1 MRQKFKRYLIPAV
14 SGVAIL
20 LVLAGV
26 LSFMAFNHGVT
37 HADSPG
43 FVVGST
49 PGTNVVTTAVTIS
62 TGTTNTNTMGL
73 ATTINNLNRISVVGS
88 TAFIV
93 NGQGH
98 TVTVDANPYGIAIAP
113 RNTPFMGAGSVR
125 PGDIVVTN
133 FGANNTGTTLV
144 RFSAAKGPGLLFNTT
159 PSTATK
165 GPAFEAFNTL
175 TGSDWVSNFSG
186 NNVQVFRPNGTVLA
200 TITSGL
206 FDMPWGQ
213 AFNQGVRNLRDG
225 AVDSFF
231 ITNAGNATIDRID
244 VIPGNNGTIFRVFQ
258 IGQLTP
264 VQGGAKDN
272 ITWVPSLRVGGH
284 RFFDVLLAVDPATNR
299 VAAYPNA
306 STLNTSRMRSTS
318 RGITV
323 FQGQPLNMPGGLTV
337 NPLNGD
343 LLVVNLGNNNLVELN
358 ATRGQAVGVR
368 QLDNVPVDSQ
378 TGNGSALF
386 GVAAARDA
394 QGNLEVFFTD
404 DNTNT
409 LDVLSA

>member
-1 MRQKFKRYLIPAV
+1 MKRKRYLIPAI

-26 LSFMAFNHGVT
+26 LSFMAFNHAT
-37 HADSPG
+37 TQADSPG

-49 PGTNVVTTAVTIS
+49 PGTTVTMNRNA
-62 TGTTNTNTMGL
+62 TTNTTNNRGQF
-73 ATTINNLNRISVVGS
+73 ATTITNLNHISVVGS
-88 TAFIV
+88 TAFIID
-93 NGQGH
+93 GHGH
-98 TVTVDANPYGIAIAP
+98 TITVDANPYGIAIAP
-113 RNTPFMGAGSVR
+113 NGASNPLR

-133 FGANNTGTTLV
+133 FGANETGTTLV
-144 RFSAAKGPGLLFNTT
+144 RFPGGRGPGLLFNTT
-159 PSTATK
+159 STTGTK

-186 NNVQVFRPNGTVLA
+186 NNVQVFRPNGSVLA
-200 TITSGL
+200 TITNGL

-244 VIPGNNGTIFRVFQ
+244 VIPGNHGTIFRVFQ

-264 VQGGAKDN
+264 VKGGAKDN
-272 ITWVPSLRVGGH
+272 ITWVPSLRIGGH

-299 VAAYPNA
+299 VAAYPNS
-306 STLNTSRMRSTS
+306 STINTSNTRSTS

-343 LLVVNLGNNNLVELN
+343 LLVINLGNNNLVELN
-358 ATRGQAVGVR
+358 VTRDQAVGVR
-368 QLDNVPVDSQ
+368 QLDNVPVDAQS
-378 TGNGSALF
+378 GNGSALF

>member
-1 MRQKFKRYLIPAV
+1 MKEKHKRYLIPAV

-26 LSFMAFNHGVT
+26 LSFVAFNYGVT

-49 PGTNVVTTAVTIS
+49 PGTNVVATSVTTS

-73 ATTINNLNRISVVGS
+73 ATTINNLNRVSVVGS

-144 RFSAAKGPGLLFNTT
+144 RFPAAKGPGLLFNTT
-159 PSTATK
+159 PSMATK

-284 RFFDVLLAVDPATNR
+284 RFFDVLLAVDPAAKR
-299 VAAYPNA
+299 VAAYPSA
-306 STLNTSRMRSTS
+306 STLNTTGRRSNS

-358 ATRGQAVGVR
+358 VTRGQAVGVR
-368 QLDNVPVDSQ
+368 QLDNVPVDPQ

-409 LDVLSA
+409 LDVLSV

>member
-1 MRQKFKRYLIPAV
+1 MRKRRLITAI
-14 SGVAIL
+14 SGVVLLAVLLAAVISLGRAI
-20 LVLAGV
+20 
-26 LSFMAFNHGVT
+26 T
-37 HADSPG
+37 YADSPAHV
-43 FVVGST
+43 F
-49 PGTNVVTTAVTIS
+49 GTNNTNNTNNNNNNATTTAT
-62 TGTTNTNTMGL
+62 TTTNNNNNTNRGF

-88 TAFIV
+88 TAFVV

-113 RNTPFMGAGSVR
+113 NRTGGSLR

-133 FGANNTGTTLV
+133 FGANETGTTLV
-144 RFSAAKGPGLLFNTT
+144 RFPGGRGPGVLFNTT
-159 PSTATK
+159 STMGTK

-175 TGSDWVSNFSG
+175 TGTDWVSNFSG
-186 NNVQVFRPNGTVLA
+186 NNVQVFRTNGSILT

-244 VIPGNNGTIFRVFQ
+244 VIPGNNRTIFRVFQ

-272 ITWVPSLRVGGH
+272 ITWTPSLRIGGH
-284 RFFDVLLAVDPATNR
+284 RFFDVLLAVDPVTNR
-299 VAAYPNA
+299 VAAYPN
-306 STLNTSRMRSTS
+306 SSSINTTGNRSTS
-318 RGITV
+318 KGITV

-358 ATRGQAVGVR
+358 LTTGQAVGVR
-368 QLDNVPVDSQ
+368 QLDNVPVDPQ

-394 QGNLEVFFTD
+394 MGNLEVFFTD

-409 LDVLSA
+409 LNVLSV